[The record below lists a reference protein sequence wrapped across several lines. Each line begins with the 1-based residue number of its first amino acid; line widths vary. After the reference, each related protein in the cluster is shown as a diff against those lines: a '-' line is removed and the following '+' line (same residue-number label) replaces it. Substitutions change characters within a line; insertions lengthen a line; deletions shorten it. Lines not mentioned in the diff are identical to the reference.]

1 MSATDTDTGTGTPA
15 APATGSP
22 TSVLGPVPAADDQ
35 APPVTSARPWALVL
49 AAVAVVGLVAGT
61 VVLGSVR
68 IPLTDVLGALTG
80 TGAAD
85 EATRSIV
92 WTIRLPRAVTALV
105 AGAALGVAGLQMQ
118 TLFRNPLAD
127 PFILGISAGASVGV
141 AAVVLGVG
149 SFGTA
154 LVAGLGLAGNLTVA
168 TAAALG
174 ATAVTGVVLLVSR
187 RVASPATVLIV
198 GLMIGYAVSAVVSVL
213 VHAGL
218 GRAERVRAFIA
229 WGFGSF
235 SGTTWDELA
244 VMVPFVLVGLVVV
257 GATVKHLNALLLG
270 DRYAASL
277 GLDVPRT
284 RLVTIVS
291 ASVLAGTVTAFCG
304 PIAFIGVAVPHVART
319 ILGTSD
325 HRLLVPG
332 TILLGAVVALVAGIA
347 AQLPG
352 QDASLPLNAVTALL
366 GAPIV
371 VLVLLRM
378 RHAGRAVST

>member
-1 MSATDTDTGTGTPA
+1 MSATGTDAGPTTQVR
-15 APATGSP
+15 AP
-22 TSVLGPVPAADDQ
+22 VVGPVPAAVDE
-35 APPVTSARPWALVL
+35 AAPVTSGRPWALV
-49 AAVAVVGLVAGT
+49 ATGLVVAGLFAAT
-61 VVLGSVR
+61 VMLGSVP
-68 IPLTDVLGALTG
+68 IPLADVLAVLLGAG
-80 TGAAD
+80 EAD
-85 EATRSIV
+85 AATRSIV

-105 AGAALGVAGLQMQ
+105 AGAGLGVAGLQMQ

-168 TAAALG
+168 TAAAVG
-174 ATAVTGVVLLVSR
+174 AIAVTAVVLLVSR

-198 GLMIGYAVSAVVSVL
+198 GLMIGYGVSAVVSVL

-218 GRAERVRAFIA
+218 GRAERIRAFIA

-244 VMVPFVLVGLVVV
+244 VMVPFVVVGLAAA

-291 ASVLAGTVTAFCG
+291 AALLAGTITAFCG
-304 PIAFIGVAVPHVART
+304 PVAFIGVAVPHVART
-319 ILGTSD
+319 LLGTSD

-332 TILLGAVVALVAGIA
+332 TVLLGALVALVAGIA

-366 GAPIV
+366 GAPV
-371 VLVLLRM
+371 VVVVLLRM

>member
-1 MSATDTDTGTGTPA
+1 MSATDTGTGTGTGTGSGA
-15 APATGSP
+15 APTRDVPA
-22 TSVLGPVPAADDQ
+22 SVVGPVPAVDDQ

-49 AAVAVVGLVAGT
+49 AAVAVVGLVAAT

-80 TGAAD
+80 TGATDA
-85 EATRSIV
+85 ATRSIV

-235 SGTTWDELA
+235 GGTTWDELA
-244 VMVPFVLVGLVVV
+244 VMVPFVLVASGSPARPSSTSTRCCS
-257 GATVKHLNALLLG
+257 ATAT
-270 DRYAASL
+270 
-277 GLDVPRT
+277 PRRSGST
-284 RLVTIVS
+284 
-291 ASVLAGTVTAFCG
+291 CPG
-304 PIAFIGVAVPHVART
+304 PG
-319 ILGTSD
+319 S
-325 HRLLVPG
+325 
-332 TILLGAVVALVAGIA
+332 
-347 AQLPG
+347 
-352 QDASLPLNAVTALL
+352 
-366 GAPIV
+366 
-371 VLVLLRM
+371 
-378 RHAGRAVST
+378 